1 MFLVQSVLLFSLGF
15 LSAAFLALMVAP
27 AIWGRAVALTKKR
40 IEASVPLTMNEVQ
53 ADKDQLRAE
62 FAMSTRR
69 LEVSV
74 KQFKEKIS
82 HQMLELS
89 RTREEL
95 VRLTNERDGKQQ
107 AISTLEAQG
116 STLRAELKA
125 QEEALSKVSLAQTE
139 AQAAL
144 DKRVHELERV
154 NLQLQE
160 ASEIADSRKIEL
172 VARDTEIGAL
182 TDKLGE
188 HRREQKD
195 QRHYSREVE
204 IENKA
209 LQESLRQER
218 KRHADGDKKIERL
231 TAQVSDREEKLER
244 REKEFAR
251 LREQMKLATLDGH
264 DVDKRLVAADR
275 VRLGLEAEVGE
286 LTARLASLL
295 GNARGGDIE
304 LAFRKLED
312 DREKLKQRV
321 GELTR
326 ANKALEEKQAQG
338 QLAISQDWQGER
350 RDTAVLREQIND
362 IAAEMVRMTA
372 ALEGPDSPINTALK
386 TEGGRPALAAANRDP
401 DTPISLADRVRALQK
416 AASAK

>member
-1 MFLVQSVLLFSLGF
+1 LVQSVLLFSLGF

-40 IEASVPLTMNEVQ
+40 IEATVPLTMNEVQ

-74 KQFKEKIS
+74 KQFKDKIS

-89 RTREEL
+89 RHREEL
-95 VRLTNERDGKQQ
+95 VKLTGERDEKQQ

-116 STLRAELKA
+116 SNLRAELKA
-125 QEEALSKVSLAQTE
+125 QEETLTKIGLAQAE

-144 DKRVHELERV
+144 DKRVHELERM
-154 NLQLQE
+154 NLQLRE
-160 ASEIADSRKIEL
+160 TSEIADSRKIEL
-172 VARDTEIGAL
+172 VARDTEIGSL
-182 TDKLGE
+182 SDKLGE
-188 HRREQKD
+188 HRREQKEL
-195 QRHYSREVE
+195 RHQARE
-204 IENKA
+204 IELESRA
-209 LQESLRQER
+209 LQESLKQER
-218 KRHADGDKKIERL
+218 KRHGDADKKIERL
-231 TAQVSDREEKLER
+231 TAQLSDREEKLER

-251 LREQMKLATLDGH
+251 LREQMKLSTLDGH

-275 VRLGLEAEVGE
+275 LRLGLEAEVAE

-326 ANKALEEKQAQG
+326 ANKALEEKLAHG
-338 QLAISQDWQGER
+338 QMAVSQEWQGER

-372 ALEGPDSPINTALK
+372 ALEGPDSPIIAALK
-386 TEGGRPALAAANRDP
+386 NGEERGAPVAANRDP
-401 DTPISLADRVRALQK
+401 DVPISLADRVRALQK

>member
-27 AIWGRAVALTKKR
+27 AIWGRAVALTRKR
-40 IEASVPLTMNEVQ
+40 IEATVPLTMNEVQ

-82 HQMLELS
+82 HQMLDLS

-95 VRLTNERDGKQQ
+95 VKLTNERDEKQQ

-116 STLRAELKA
+116 SNLRAELKA
-125 QEEALSKVSLAQTE
+125 QEEALTMVGTAQTE

-144 DKRVHELERV
+144 DKRIHELARV

-160 ASEIADSRKIEL
+160 TSEIADSRKIEL
-172 VARDTEIGAL
+172 VARDTEIGSL
-182 TDKLGE
+182 SDKLGE
-188 HRREQKD
+188 HRREQKEL
-195 QRHYSREVE
+195 RHQARELELESR
-204 IENKA
+204 A
-209 LQESLRQER
+209 LQESLKQER
-218 KRHADGDKKIERL
+218 KRHVDADKKIERL
-231 TAQVSDREEKLER
+231 TAQLSDRDEKLER

-251 LREQMKLATLDGH
+251 LREQMKLSTLDGH

-275 VRLGLEAEVGE
+275 VRLGLEAEVAE

-312 DREKLKQRV
+312 DRERLKQRV

-326 ANKALEEKQAQG
+326 ANRALEEKQAQG
-338 QLAISQDWQGER
+338 QMALSQEWQGER

-372 ALEGPDSPINTALK
+372 ALEGPDSPIITALK
-386 TEGGRPALAAANRDP
+386 NGEERGAPVAANRDP
-401 DTPISLADRVRALQK
+401 DAPISLADRVRALQK
-416 AASAK
+416 AAAAK

>member
-1 MFLVQSVLLFSLGF
+1 LVQSVLLFSLGF

-40 IEASVPLTMNEVQ
+40 IEATVPLTMNEVQ

-82 HQMLELS
+82 HQMLDLS

-95 VRLTNERDGKQQ
+95 VKLTTERDEKQQ

-116 STLRAELKA
+116 SNLRAELKA
-125 QEEALSKVSLAQTE
+125 QEEALTKVGNAQAE
-139 AQAAL
+139 AQGAL
-144 DKRVHELERV
+144 DKRIHELERV

-160 ASEIADSRKIEL
+160 TSEIADSRKIEL
-172 VARDTEIGAL
+172 IARDTEIGSL

-195 QRHYSREVE
+195 LRHYSREVE
-204 IENKA
+204 LENKA
-209 LQESLRQER
+209 LQESLKQER
-218 KRHADGDKKIERL
+218 KRHADADKKVERL

-251 LREQMKLATLDGH
+251 LREQMKISTLDGH

-275 VRLGLEAEVGE
+275 VRLGLEAEVAE

-321 GELTR
+321 SELTR
-326 ANKALEEKQAQG
+326 ANKALEEKLSQG
-338 QLAISQDWQGER
+338 QLALSQEWQGER

-386 TEGGRPALAAANRDP
+386 SEDGRPAPVAANRDP
-401 DTPISLADRVRALQK
+401 DAPISLADRVRALQK
-416 AASAK
+416 AAAAK